1 VPLTVALIAVA
12 AAAADRLVPEPR
24 VHPLA
29 GFGWLA
35 DGLERRWNRPRS
47 GGNAWRGAAAWALLV
62 LPATGLAA
70 LLGALPGWPGAAISL
85 LLLWLALGGRSLDEH
100 ARPVAVALAAGDLEA
115 ARAASGRMVSRDTSA
130 LDGEGCARATVES
143 VLENGADAVFAP
155 LFWFVVAGAPG
166 VVAYRLANTLDAMWG
181 YRNDR
186 FAAFGRLAARADDVL
201 NWPPARLTALA
212 YALSGRTR
220 GALRAWRTQAGAW
233 ESPNAG
239 PVMAAGAG
247 ALGLRLGGP
256 AVYQGERRE
265 RPALGSGSPPVAA
278 DITRAL
284 ALVHRTL
291 VVWLLAIS
299 GGSLLA

>member
-1 VPLTVALIAVA
+1 MSVTAAIVLA
-12 AAAADRLVPEPR
+12 AAAADRLLAEPR

-35 DGLERRWNRPRS
+35 DGLERRWNRPERA
-47 GGNAWRGAAAWALLV
+47 GNAWRGTAAWALLV

-70 LLGALPGWPGAAISL
+70 LLGALPGWPGVVISL

-100 ARPVAVALAAGDLEA
+100 ARSVVAALAAGDLDA
-115 ARAASGRMVSRDTSA
+115 ARRASGRLVSRDTSA
-130 LDGEGCARATVES
+130 LDAEGCARATVES

-181 YRNDR
+181 YRNAR
-186 FAAFGRLAARADDVL
+186 FAAFGRVAARADDVL
-201 NWPPARLTALA
+201 SWPAARLTALG
-212 YALSGRTR
+212 YALTGRTR
-220 GALRAWRTQAGAW
+220 AALRAWRTQAAAW

-247 ALGLRLGGP
+247 ALGLGLGG
-256 AVYQGERRE
+256 AAIYDGERRE
-265 RPALGSGSPPVAA
+265 RPDLGAGPAPGGA
-278 DITRAL
+278 DINRAM

-291 VVWLLAIS
+291 AVWLLAI
-299 GGSLLA
+299 GGGALLA